1 MKSELLWSWLKLRA
15 SLQFARFVISNGR
28 LRKFNFGLIKWP
40 PLEVNRLNMILYTYK
55 KKEIRLYMPDR
66 LNIIE
71 NVGNS
76 LNWMVM
82 SPKRICGPGVRVYT
96 FQIFFLKLLLIRW
109 WIQRILTPT
118 FSFLLSSSSETFFLN
133 FALLPNLTLPL
144 TCWQMAQMTQMCAGD
159 CKCARVCMGLHG
171 SAQVCGCVQV
181 FAAVCC
187 NISEL

>member
-1 MKSELLWSWLKLRA
+1 MNCIYLRLFWYFVDIIFMSTDNQFVNCLQCFYWSAVAHNWILKSELLWSWLKLRA

-96 FQIFFLKLLLIRW
+96 FQIFF
-109 WIQRILTPT
+109 
-118 FSFLLSSSSETFFLN
+118 
-133 FALLPNLTLPL
+133 
-144 TCWQMAQMTQMCAGD
+144 
-159 CKCARVCMGLHG
+159 
-171 SAQVCGCVQV
+171 
-181 FAAVCC
+181 
-187 NISEL
+187 